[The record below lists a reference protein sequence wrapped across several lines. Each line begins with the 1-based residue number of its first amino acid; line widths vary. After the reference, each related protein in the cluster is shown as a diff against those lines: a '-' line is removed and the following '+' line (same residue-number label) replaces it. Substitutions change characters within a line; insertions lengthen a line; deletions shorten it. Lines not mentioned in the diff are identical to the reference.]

1 MTKGRLYMTH
11 AWNEEKQAHLAV
23 ITDGHP
29 RMGDGHVEVLTVELL
44 PSPRACRQWFKRM
57 RKERPWETRQ

>member
-1 MTKGRLYMTH
+1 MTQGRLYMTH
-11 AWNEEKQAHLAV
+11 AWNDEQQAYLAI

-29 RMGDGHVEVLTVELL
+29 HGGEEVTVLTLELL
-44 PSPRACRQWFKRM
+44 PTTRACRQWFKRM